1 MEEYMSNNDNQ
12 RWIDWLISSLN
23 CTRYAIIEP
32 LRLKYERSVN
42 KTDYQN
48 QSDCP
53 LVSVCV
59 PTYNR
64 ASILIDRAVKTV
76 LSQTYKNL
84 ELIIVGDHCTDNT
97 SELLSK
103 IKDPR
108 LKFYNLPLRKKN
120 YRQTIENHW
129 LAGGA
134 TPANVAMEMISGE
147 WIARV
152 DDDDTWTIDHIE
164 KLLNFARSGNFEF
177 VSALYEEERHG
188 VRKVVDGVRALD
200 TYFTNKKSIINDQS
214 PKIGGVSTW
223 FYRSYL
229 SYMKYNVNCWRKKWN
244 RVWDIDLALRIYS
257 SGARMGFLDETLA
270 YVLPRP
276 GEKSVGLEA
285 YRLTEQEKM
294 NHFSL

>member
-1 MEEYMSNNDNQ
+1 MSNNYYNQ
-12 RWIDWLISSLN
+12 RLVDLLISSVN
-23 CTRYAIIEP
+23 SARYGLVEP
-32 LRLKYERSVN
+32 LRLKYERVSN
-42 KTDYQN
+42 RIDYQN
-48 QSDCP
+48 QSNHP

-84 ELIIVGDHCTDNT
+84 ELIIVGDHCTDDT

-103 IKDPR
+103 ITDPR
-108 LKFYNLPLRKKN
+108 VRFYNLPTRKKS
-120 YRQTIENHW
+120 YAQTIENHW

-134 TPANVAMEMISGE
+134 TPANVAMTMAKGD

-152 DDDDTWTIDHIE
+152 DDDDTWSIDHIE

-188 VRKVVDGVRALD
+188 VRKVIDGVRALD
-200 TYFTNKKSIINDQS
+200 TYFTNKETPTNDQS

-257 SGARMGFLDETLA
+257 AGANMGFLDETLA
-270 YVLPRP
+270 YVFPRP

-285 YRLTEQEKM
+285 YKLTENEKM
-294 NHFSL
+294 DHFRL